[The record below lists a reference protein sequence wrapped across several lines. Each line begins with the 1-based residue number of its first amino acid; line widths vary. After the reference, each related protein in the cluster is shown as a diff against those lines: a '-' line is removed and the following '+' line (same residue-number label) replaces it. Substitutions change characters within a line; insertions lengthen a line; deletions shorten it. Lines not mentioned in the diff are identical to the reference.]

1 MFDYNVTVKY
11 RYHLKVK
18 SSKSMKKIVTDIA
31 KDIMKKF
38 EIFDKLKKF
47 GVLMTVFSM
56 FMLVFKWG

>member
-11 RYHLKVK
+11 RYSLKVK
-18 SSKSMKKIVTDIA
+18 SSKTMKKIAIDIA
-31 KDIMKKF
+31 KDVMKKF

-56 FMLVFKWG
+56 FMLVFK

>member
-18 SSKSMKKIVTDIA
+18 SSKSMKQIVTDIA

-56 FMLVFKWG
+56 FMLVFK

>member
-1 MFDYNVTVKY
+1 
-11 RYHLKVK
+11 
-18 SSKSMKKIVTDIA
+18 MKKIVTDIA

-56 FMLVFKWG
+56 FMLVFK